1 MLVAPVARSL
11 RAVKMP
17 PSSRLSSARLP
28 VLCLL
33 TVRVPCAA
41 AGLGRVTD
49 SPSVACECHWFASNP
64 WCGSS
69 VFTVRK
75 LRGVHIDTRGP
86 CRCAVMLRVELHK
99 VQVGIVVMLARRAL
113 PTLPDARSLERGC
126 DTSRALRVQQKARPR
141 DFAL

>member
-75 LRGVHIDTRGP
+75 LRGVHIYAR
-86 CRCAVMLRVELHK
+86 CKCAVMLHVEFKHF
-99 VQVGIVVMLARRAL
+99 QVGIVVMLARRAL

-126 DTSRALRVQQKARPR
+126 DTSRALRVQKARPR